1 MRKQPRNLALRY
13 TFDDDGDSCNLELYT
28 SACNTFWWCTA
39 EHYFYFRF
47 KILINFL
54 SGFRFFSLLFG
65 HLHPSLIP
73 CLHYGCNYTLKSFNM
88 DRNWTQSNDIW
99 LLFSFF
105 FFFGVL
111 DQYHFHNLFC
121 VDCYWVTITN
131 GIFSFVFYWLQKNLE
146 GVLHFEFR
154 KLSNFN
160 IELFL
165 ILCDMNELDSI
176 PNLSFSFVL
185 LSHVHT

>member
-1 MRKQPRNLALRY
+1 MIVAISNYIQALVIH
-13 TFDDDGDSCNLELYT
+13 FDDVQLNIIFT
-28 SACNTFWWCTA
+28 SVS
-39 EHYFYFRF
+39 
-47 KILINFL
+47 KFL
-54 SGFRFFSLLFG
+54 SISFLDSDFFFLLFG

-105 FFFGVL
+105 FFSGVL
-111 DQYHFHNLFC
+111 NQYHFHNLFC

-176 PNLSFSFVL
+176 PNSSFSFVL
-185 LSHVHT
+185 LSHVNT

>member
-1 MRKQPRNLALRY
+1 MYSWTLFLLPFQNSYQFP
-13 TFDDDGDSCNLELYT
+13 
-28 SACNTFWWCTA
+28 FW
-39 EHYFYFRF
+39 
-47 KILINFL
+47 IQI
-54 SGFRFFSLLFG
+54 FFSLLFG

-111 DQYHFHNLFC
+111 NQYHFHNLFC

-131 GIFSFVFYWLQKNLE
+131 GIFSFVFYWLQKTWKEFFTLNFGSWVILTLSFFWYFATWMNLI
-146 GVLHFEFR
+146 R
-154 KLSNFN
+154 
-160 IELFL
+160 FL
-165 ILCDMNELDSI
+165 IW
-176 PNLSFSFVL
+176 V
-185 LSHVHT
+185 SHLYYYRMYTLKVSKAVTNKARFTFGSRPISK

>member
-1 MRKQPRNLALRY
+1 MQLNII
-13 TFDDDGDSCNLELYT
+13 FT
-28 SACNTFWWCTA
+28 SVS
-39 EHYFYFRF
+39 
-47 KILINFL
+47 KFL
-54 SGFRFFSLLFG
+54 SISFLDSDFFSLLFG